1 MGGDPSLDW
10 LPSDSSDDSGGDSG
24 PLKWPLLQKSA
35 KDLVEQAEY
44 LLERSGGETQGYE
57 TVIASQLLMVREAYI
72 RRADRVLHSLLS
84 RSHAGEDELNKA
96 RERIKGRAAKYELA
110 LQLFEDA

>member
-35 KDLVEQAEY
+35 KDLVEQAV
-44 LLERSGGETQGYE
+44 RGGETQGYE